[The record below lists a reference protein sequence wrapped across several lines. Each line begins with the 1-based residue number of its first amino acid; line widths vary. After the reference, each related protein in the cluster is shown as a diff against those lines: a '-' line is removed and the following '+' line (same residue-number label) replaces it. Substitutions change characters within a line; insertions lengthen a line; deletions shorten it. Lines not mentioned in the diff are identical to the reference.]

1 MAKKAEQTQIRE
13 NSDGKLSAVRNTI
26 VDDNFL
32 PSADELAKY
41 QNVSKEII
49 PWIMQRVENEQNARL
64 KFNDG
69 NIRLAEKDLKFR
81 QIYDIV
87 ALIISFILVL
97 CSFAATI
104 FLIVKGYNI
113 AGSIFAG
120 GGVAIIIYALL
131 GKRKTIKQ

>member
-1 MAKKAEQTQIRE
+1 
-13 NSDGKLSAVRNTI
+13 
-26 VDDNFL
+26 
-32 PSADELAKY
+32 
-41 QNVSKEII
+41 
-49 PWIMQRVENEQNARL
+49 MQRVENEQNARL

-69 NIRLAEKDLKFR
+69 NIRLAEKDLKIR

-97 CSFAATI
+97 CSLAATI

-113 AGSIFAG
+113 AGSIFAE